1 MNKKAYFSPILLL
14 NAGETP
20 ADSTGANLGGNDD
33 DEVNFFDWFEIDDPG
48 SGYPEGFDAA
58 DPCTWYLWDPSNTE
72 YDLREDL
79 GCEVVEP

>member
-20 ADSTGANLGGNDD
+20 ADSTGGSLGGNDD
-33 DEVNFFDWFEIDDPG
+33 ENFFVYFEIEDPG
-48 SGYPEGFDAA
+48 SENYPPYFDPA
-58 DPCTWYLWDPSNTE
+58 DPCTWWRWDPNNSD
-72 YDLREDL
+72 YDLRADL

>member
-20 ADSTGANLGGNDD
+20 ADSTGGNLGGNDD
-33 DEVNFFDWFEIDDPG
+33 ENFFVYFGIEDDGRP
-48 SGYPEGFDAA
+48 YPDGFNPA
-58 DPCTWYLWDPSNTE
+58 DPCTWYRYDETNKD
-72 YDLREDL
+72 YDLREEL